1 MNRLFGRKKPHKEQ
15 AVANTGQ
22 SEPVAAD
29 EEAPSAQSPKKGRFG
44 KWFTRNKKPAAQP
57 EGQSEPVANEASDDE
72 VSADGQPNKPS
83 YYERFTRA
91 AANLASH
98 ATQPFKEAKKKGES
112 LRDEGETSQLPQLL
126 EKPVIK
132 NKELSQ
138 IVEEF
143 KSIISAKKKGYA
155 INTEQQK
162 KYDNIEDTLETFY
175 SVNVDPKDQ
184 TETLGQEI
192 KEAHDY
198 IETLKSQANEQIL
211 SKTDEPN
218 TIINTKKTVIE
229 FKRIADICK
238 MLIMILV
245 VICIFLTLITLIISF
260 INVINLC
267 IKLLS
272 SIVALFYNSVIT
284 NNQSISY
291 SAKEIIKCTK
301 NNFKYDIFNI
311 LNEQL
316 TSLSVFNTTIY
327 IIYILLFYVILFIL
341 AMIFV
346 NIYQYTHVLNG
357 GLKDI
362 DPKFQLLTIVG
373 MVFGCS
379 LIHLLIYK
387 FLFRNLSFNKFKDIN
402 NYEVNID
409 NVIALNLSPINKEY
423 DNDFFDLMADST
435 KRAEIDNMF
444 SKMVLDIEQPSTNLS
459 KYLLMYDLYM
469 YFDEYVYMNDVVKEE
484 LRKYFK
490 LSEEK
495 SDKTL
500 ISFLDSNERK
510 LIKLYH
516 EALPF
521 YSQIPADKLGAF
533 QKVNEKVAQI
543 IGNVNKSII
552 KYTGT
557 FFPFLICCIYIIGI
571 FIFNAFCTYMIMMF
585 IESTRE
591 DKMFPGFIYNLSS
604 RYISVITYF
613 YNIFK
618 I

>member
-1 MNRLFGRKKPHKEQ
+1 MSLFTISLNIILKNKYLQIKEDRIITMRRLFGSKKPEE
-15 AVANTGQ
+15 AAQ
-22 SEPVAAD
+22 SEGQIVQAEGAD
-29 EEAPSAQSPKKGRFG
+29 DSVR
-44 KWFTRNKKPAAQP
+44 
-57 EGQSEPVANEASDDE
+57 
-72 VSADGQPNKPS
+72 ADGQPNKPPS
-83 YYERFTRA
+83 LFKRIRNSVTA
-91 AANLASH
+91 LASN
-98 ATQPFKEAKKKGES
+98 TGQVVERAKAKGES

-162 KYDNIEDTLETFY
+162 KYDDIEDRIETFY
-175 SVNVDPKDQ
+175 SKYVDPKDQ
-184 TETLGQEI
+184 NETLGQEI
-192 KEAHDY
+192 KDAYDY
-198 IETLKSQANEQIL
+198 IETLKSQANEQII
-211 SKTDEPN
+211 SKTDDLN

-316 TSLSVFNTTIY
+316 TSLSVFNTAIY

-571 FIFNAFCTYMIMMF
+571 FIFNAFCTYMIMSF
-585 IESTRE
+585 IESTRD
-591 DKMFPGFIYNLSS
+591 DKMFPGFIYNLSL